1 MKILSIT
8 NHSIYRNNQKYQNIS
23 FKGKTE
29 NQNFSNSDESDLLKD
44 NFNDAYNREYVPVEY
59 EKTPLIY
66 SHPLVLPSMR
76 ERIDK
81 DTFRDDELF
90 YDDYD
95 IKAYLGPNKYGL
107 DDVLIPED
115 LWMKDLRND
124 RKNLSNIETNL
135 MPDEVL
141 NYDAMHNPW
150 RSEQTKKEKEREIN
164 YKMKAQH
171 EIYKVPNTK
180 KETVKE
186 IFNSATLLTN
196 GKLRINPELCDL
208 AIDLYKNSKE
218 WSDTE
223 KNIMKEVKV
232 PFYQDIY
239 VDFSRKKLTAVLNC
253 LFVKDTNK
261 ETLEVL
267 NKFFKGNEYNLRS
280 IFSEEELKDLIDK
293 IND

>member
-115 LWMKDLRND
+115 LWMKYSRND

-164 YKMKAQH
+164 YKMNAQH